1 MKIYTRNEYIKDLP
15 ERYSDPIVGRN
26 EELERFK
33 DFLKND
39 DYVFLCYGVDGVG
52 KTRLFIEFA
61 KILEDTDWRGFF
73 LAKDL
78 VNFEEVARELSSDI
92 NKLILFIDDAQIYEP
107 IIWNSIDRIRE
118 KFEKVKMVINCRTL
132 YKDEIEIHLKNANIF
147 INPIELK
154 PISKEGLTKIL
165 ENLLPDFKLS
175 ENDKDKIIN
184 IAQGI
189 PIYAKIAVGYVLAT
203 EGSVDLAEG
212 NGWRASLRATSGE
225 SIAEITTKE
234 ELIEKVYSPR
244 LEKLQF
250 IFPYN
255 YKKKL
260 NLLHHLAVSGG
271 INTEIEKNYHGD
283 LYHDLGLLKNN
294 GYICGDHY
302 TPCPDLFIGY
312 LINQLVNSNQWTF
325 TLHPSIHSLNSILIA
340 YDQSLN
346 KKNYEEVLKICIQK
360 LQTMDYIDCT
370 DFRSLLTPFYAI
382 LRIHFAIKAEWLK
395 EKINNNWLIEVY
407 EKCKETTDKEILST
421 ISNNMGLIFYELKKY
436 YESEE
441 WYIKAWNLRE
451 YLKDKGAYV
460 ANNYGLLLYKTKKY

>member
-15 ERYSDPIVGRN
+15 EKFRDPIVGRD
-26 EELERFK
+26 EELEKFK

-39 DYVFLCYGVDGVG
+39 DYVFLCYGVDGIG

-73 LAKDL
+73 LAKDI

-154 PISKEGLTKIL
+154 PISKEELTKFL
-165 ENLLPDFKLS
+165 ENLLTDFKLS

-184 IAQGI
+184 ISQGI
-189 PIYAKIAVGYVLAT
+189 PIYAKIAVHYVL
-203 EGSVDLAEG
+203 S
-212 NGWRASLRATSGE
+212 RE
-225 SIAEITTKE
+225 SIAETTTKE
-234 ELIEKVYSPR
+234 ELIEKVYSQR

-271 INTEIEKNYHGD
+271 INTEIEKNYDGD

-312 LINQLVNSNQWTF
+312 LI
-325 TLHPSIHSLNSILIA
+325 
-340 YDQSLN
+340 
-346 KKNYEEVLKICIQK
+346 
-360 LQTMDYIDCT
+360 
-370 DFRSLLTPFYAI
+370 
-382 LRIHFAIKAEWLK
+382 
-395 EKINNNWLIEVY
+395 
-407 EKCKETTDKEILST
+407 
-421 ISNNMGLIFYELKKY
+421 
-436 YESEE
+436 
-441 WYIKAWNLRE
+441 
-451 YLKDKGAYV
+451 
-460 ANNYGLLLYKTKKY
+460 